1 MSAVPAKALR
11 SIPLLAAGVPAA
23 VRLGDTPAPADARLA
38 DVIRTADL
46 PQDVALVLSGHIHR
60 HQVLRPAGRPPVIYA
75 GSVERTSFAE
85 TPETKGFVVFQLTRS
100 GLGPF
105 EFRPLPARPMAT
117 RTLSFED
124 IPGSEVRA
132 RLAAGIESTP
142 EDAVVQLRVTGAVP
156 SMLTA
161 AMLRTVAGTRTV
173 TLAIR
178 TPDRRK
184 DEESEIAMNNPG
196 SFGGRMTSTAAS
208 EAARPVF

>member
-1 MSAVPAKALR
+1 
-11 SIPLLAAGVPAA
+11 
-23 VRLGDTPAPADARLA
+23 
-38 DVIRTADL
+38 
-46 PQDVALVLSGHIHR
+46 
-60 HQVLRPAGRPPVIYA
+60 
-75 GSVERTSFAE
+75 
-85 TPETKGFVVFQLTRS
+85 
-100 GLGPF
+100 
-105 EFRPLPARPMAT
+105 MAT